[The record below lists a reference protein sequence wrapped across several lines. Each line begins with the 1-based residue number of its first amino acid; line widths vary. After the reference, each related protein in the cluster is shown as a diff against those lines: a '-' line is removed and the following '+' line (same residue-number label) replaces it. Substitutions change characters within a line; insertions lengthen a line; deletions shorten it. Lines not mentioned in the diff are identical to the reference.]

1 MQIMLSVS
9 LESTMLISIYKEDEK
24 KKRGLIAGNYVF
36 VIEWILN
43 DPAIMLFSRQKWAL
57 NVII

>member
-43 DPAIMLFSRQKWAL
+43 DSAIMLFSRQKWAL